1 MFINN
6 PIEQA
11 NIITGERFAEIADII
26 FVANISKQNNSIIKK
41 IMRLSIKIN
50 FMIRLKLKILN

>member
-26 FVANISKQNNSIIKK
+26 FVANISKQNNSIIK
-41 IMRLSIKIN
+41 
-50 FMIRLKLKILN
+50 